1 MKEDFVTEVPLS
13 LFFSSHN
20 ARLSVPR
27 VNVRLCKNEI
37 IQHLK
42 GGTRFLH
49 HLYQHHH
56 HYRCLRS
63 NYQQLLQT

>member
-1 MKEDFVTEVPLS
+1 MKEDFVTEVPLFP
-13 LFFSSHN
+13 LFLFTQCTSQRAS
-20 ARLSVPR
+20 REC
-27 VNVRLCKNEI
+27 RLCKNEI